1 VCTCAWAT
9 RHVGAS
15 FHIISGFISPK
26 EIRSASRREFF
37 LYGVQAESQARK
49 LGAMMSLL
57 ERWRIDRDVLMT
69 VWVPQR

>member
-1 VCTCAWAT
+1 LQ
-9 RHVGAS
+9 
-15 FHIISGFISPK
+15 IISGFISP
-26 EIRSASRREFF
+26 EEFRSAWRIEFF
-37 LYGVQAESQARK
+37 LYGVQTESQARK